1 MLITGNECVWQGPA
15 LYQLLTEM
23 DHQEQFTGAAQIR
36 VHAERLKICTRVLI
50 KSVYSCISAENENF
64 MCF

>member
-1 MLITGNECVWQGPA
+1 MWQGQGPV

-23 DHQEQFTGAAQIR
+23 DHQEQFTGAARIR
-36 VHAERLKICTRVLI
+36 VHAERLEICTRVLI
-50 KSVYSCISAENENF
+50 KNVYSCFSAENEHL

>member
-1 MLITGNECVWQGPA
+1 MWQGPA

-36 VHAERLKICTRVLI
+36 VHTERLKICTRLLI
-50 KSVYSCISAENENF
+50 KSVYSGISVENEN
-64 MCF
+64 

>member
-1 MLITGNECVWQGPA
+1 MNSCGKGLSIK
-15 LYQLLTEM
+15 EM

-36 VHAERLKICTRVLI
+36 VPAECLKICTRVLI
-50 KSVYSCISAENENF
+50 NSVYSCINAENENL